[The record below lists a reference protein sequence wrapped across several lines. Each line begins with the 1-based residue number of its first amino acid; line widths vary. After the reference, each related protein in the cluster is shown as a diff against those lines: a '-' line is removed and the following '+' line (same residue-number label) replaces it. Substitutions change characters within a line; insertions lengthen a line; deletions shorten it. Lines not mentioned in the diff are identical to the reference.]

1 MNMAIDVQ
9 SYISSHPNLGK
20 YVDSHYQLPETHKG
34 SGTIK
39 LIILG
44 QDPTVKDEESRIFIK
59 KVLNLNKSGRL
70 RGYLAS
76 ICNGLGVDLD
86 VNVYATNY
94 LKNFFDRPPA
104 QIREVDIF
112 QLFEPYWLPVLLEEI
127 EPFPDIPIISLGQPL
142 LGAIVK
148 LGASSFVRDYWGYTK
163 SWQSGGRGTYRY
175 LAPEFNKT
183 GRIIFP
189 FPHQP
194 SLNKKFYRDRLA
206 EYIYFVKG
214 ILASKER

>member
-20 YVDSHYQLPETHKG
+20 YVDSHYQLPEVHKG

-39 LIILG
+39 FIILG
-44 QDPTVKDEESRIFIK
+44 QDPTIKNKERRKFIK
-59 KVLNLNKSGRL
+59 KVLNLDKCGRL
-70 RGYLAS
+70 RSYLVD

-94 LKNFFDRPPA
+94 LKNFFDSPPT
-104 QIREVDIF
+104 QIKEVNIF

-142 LGAIVK
+142 LKAIAK
-148 LGASSFVRDYWGYTK
+148 LGTSAFVRNYWGYTVNWK
-163 SWQSGGRGTYRY
+163 SGERGTFRY
-175 LAPEFNKT
+175 LEPALNKT
-183 GRIIFP
+183 GRMIFP

-194 SLNKKFYRDRLA
+194 SLNKEFYRERLA
-206 EYIYFVKG
+206 EYIHFIRS
-214 ILASKER
+214 ILA

>member
-1 MNMAIDVQ
+1 MNMAINVQ
-9 SYISSHPNLGK
+9 SYISSHPNLRK
-20 YVDSHYQLPETHKG
+20 YVDIHYQLPEVHKG

-39 LIILG
+39 FIILG
-44 QDPTVKDEESRIFIK
+44 QDPTVKDEESRRFIK

-70 RGYLAS
+70 RGYLAN

-94 LKNFFDRPPA
+94 LKNFFNRPPA
-104 QIREVDIF
+104 QIKEVDIF
-112 QLFEPYWLPVLLEEI
+112 QLFEPYWLPVLLKEI

-142 LGAIVK
+142 LRAMVK

-163 SWQSGGRGTYRY
+163 NWQSGERGTYRY
-175 LAPEFNKT
+175 LAPEFNKI

-194 SLNKKFYRDRLA
+194 SLNKEFYRNRLA
-206 EYIYFVKG
+206 EYIYFIRG
-214 ILASKER
+214 ILSSKEK